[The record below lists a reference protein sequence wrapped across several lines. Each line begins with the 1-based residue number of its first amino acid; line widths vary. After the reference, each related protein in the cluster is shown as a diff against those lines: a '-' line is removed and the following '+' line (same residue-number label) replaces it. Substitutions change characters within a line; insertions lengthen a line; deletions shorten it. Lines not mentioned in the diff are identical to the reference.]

1 MDVFSNGNNMS
12 MNDMSDMDVD
22 VDVDANTAKSEQI
35 PTNKVL
41 ALQTANNFIA
51 QMDRL
56 NTVDK
61 TYVFKMVKIHFS
73 NIGIALKFLR

>member
-22 VDVDANTAKSEQI
+22 VDANPAKSEQV

-41 ALQTANNFIA
+41 ALQTANDFIA

-73 NIGIALKFLR
+73 NIGIALKFPR